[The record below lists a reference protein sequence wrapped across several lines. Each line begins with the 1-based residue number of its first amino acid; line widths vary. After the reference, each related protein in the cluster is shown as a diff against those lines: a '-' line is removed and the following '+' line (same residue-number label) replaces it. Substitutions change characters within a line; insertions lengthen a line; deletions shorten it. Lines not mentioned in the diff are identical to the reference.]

1 MWRIKHQIKHYE
13 ILRRYF
19 MNNRLE
25 RNTMGVEVKTGRVDQ
40 ACARY
45 GVGRN
50 TMRSIAEQAGAVRRI
65 GRNYLIDFKDVDKY
79 LDSLSGDR

>member
-1 MWRIKHQIKHYE
+1 
-13 ILRRYF
+13 

-25 RNTMGVEVKTGRVDQ
+25 RNTMGVEVKTGRIDQ

-65 GRNYLIDFKDVDKY
+65 GKNYLIDFGDVDNFM
-79 LDSLSGDR
+79 DSLGRESGGQ

>member
-1 MWRIKHQIKHYE
+1 
-13 ILRRYF
+13 

-25 RNTMGVEVKTGRVDQ
+25 RNNMGVEVKTGRIEQ

-50 TMRSIAEQAGAVRRI
+50 TMRQIAEQAGAVIRI
-65 GRNYLIDFKDVDKY
+65 GRNYLIDFQAVDRY
-79 LDSLSGDR
+79 LDSLSGEK

>member
-1 MWRIKHQIKHYE
+1 
-13 ILRRYF
+13 

-25 RNTMGVEVKTGRVDQ
+25 RNTMGVEVRTGRIDQ

-65 GRNYLIDFKDVDKY
+65 GRNYLIDFKVVDKY
-79 LDSLSGDR
+79 LDSLSGEK